1 MRDTLFVACEQRP
14 AVLAQSLD
22 RLFGNYVGQIRHDL
36 LKCYRKIGIVID
48 PHPVAID
55 MIGIR
60 HGILEP
66 INGLQRSINAALHVV
81 LDIVIHR
88 RTKIIAA
95 S

>member
-36 LKCYRKIGIVID
+36 L
-48 PHPVAID
+48 
-55 MIGIR
+55 
-60 HGILEP
+60 E
-66 INGLQRSINAALHVV
+66 V
-81 LDIVIHR
+81 L
-88 RTKIIAA
+88 